1 MIAPKTDWKSTDYY
15 NVEDH
20 NRIVSNLNE
29 LLNRYN
35 LTPLLS
41 TGAVGELLTEEHLL
55 GIVRSC
61 NAVLEA
67 AGYKTT
73 IESRKTW
80 FDADDLNKIESTILA
95 LNDINQSEGK
105 AEYSAGLVYD
115 TGAVYGGGAHG

>member
-1 MIAPKTDWKSTDYY
+1 MITPKTNWVSTDYY

-29 LLNRYN
+29 LLSRYN

-41 TGAVGELLTEEHLL
+41 VGAVGELLTEEHLL

-67 AGYKTT
+67 AGYKTA
-73 IESRKTW
+73 IQRRNTW

-95 LNDINQSEGK
+95 LNQSEGK

>member
-1 MIAPKTDWKSTDYY
+1 MITPKTDWKSTDYY

-29 LLNRYN
+29 LLNHYN

-41 TGAVGELLTEEHLL
+41 AGEVGELLTEEHLL

-67 AGYKTT
+67 AG
-73 IESRKTW
+73 
-80 FDADDLNKIESTILA
+80 
-95 LNDINQSEGK
+95 
-105 AEYSAGLVYD
+105 
-115 TGAVYGGGAHG
+115 

>member
-1 MIAPKTDWKSTDYY
+1 MITPKTNWVSTDYY

-29 LLNRYN
+29 LLSRYN

-41 TGAVGELLTEEHLL
+41 VGAVGELLTEEHLL

-67 AGYKTT
+67 AGYKTA
-73 IESRKTW
+73 IQRRNTW
-80 FDADDLNKIESTILA
+80 FDADDLNKTGPQPVGRESRIQRGSGIRYRGRIWRWCTWLRLISK
-95 LNDINQSEGK
+95 DW
-105 AEYSAGLVYD
+105 
-115 TGAVYGGGAHG
+115 

>member
-1 MIAPKTDWKSTDYY
+1 MITPKTDWKSTDYY

-29 LLNRYN
+29 LLNQYN

-41 TGAVGELLTEEHLL
+41 AGEVGELLTEEHLL

-73 IESRKTW
+73 IQRRNTW

-95 LNDINQSEGK
+95 LNQPEGK

-115 TGAVYGGGAHG
+115 TGAIYGGGAHG